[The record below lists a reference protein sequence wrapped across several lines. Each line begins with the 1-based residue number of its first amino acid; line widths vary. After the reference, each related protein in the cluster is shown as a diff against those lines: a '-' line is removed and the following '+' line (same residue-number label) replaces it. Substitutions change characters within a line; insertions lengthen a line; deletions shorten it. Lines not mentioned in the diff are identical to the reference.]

1 MSQIERLLL
10 TLGRR
15 ATDPRGNRRIN
26 ELAGADIERAG
37 ASMLGRVGD
46 LEPARLSELAQAAG
60 VDISTASRQ
69 VGALVEVGFVRRT
82 ADPTDRRA
90 ALHELTDEG
99 RELWTRLVDARRRW
113 VADIVVDLTEDERR
127 TLGDLLGRV
136 ADRIEAIDRA
146 TYGT

>member
-1 MSQIERLLL
+1 
-10 TLGRR
+10 
-15 ATDPRGNRRIN
+15 
-26 ELAGADIERAG
+26 
-37 ASMLGRVGD
+37 
-46 LEPARLSELAQAAG
+46 

-90 ALHELTDEG
+90 ALHELADEG